1 MLSRLRWLA
10 GRPPGR
16 PGRAAPG
23 LGALRRAAAP
33 GGAAPPVSRPAGQRL
48 ARAELSKSLYHP
60 HQSLPQRLMS
70 MLNALL
76 GHLYQAGHSFPGGW
90 WAVVALT
97 VLLMLAVTAVLAQ
110 VGPLARARRGD
121 RERGWGAPLMSAA
134 GHRQR
139 AGELAAAGDYSG
151 AILES
156 VRAIG
161 RELEERGVLD
171 PRLGRTAAETAG
183 ESARALP
190 GEAGALRDSARLFD
204 DICYGG
210 RPGTADGYAAVRDLD
225 ARIAAARPG
234 LSAQTARPA
243 ARAAVSASDR
253 T

>member
-1 MLSRLRWLA
+1 MLGRLPLA
-10 GRPPGR
+10 ARTGAGQ
-16 PGRAAPG
+16 AP
-23 LGALRRAAAP
+23 P
-33 GGAAPPVSRPAGQRL
+33 GGAAPPVSRRAGQRL
-48 ARAELSKSLYHP
+48 ARAELSKSLYRP

-70 MLNALL
+70 MLHTVL

-97 VLLMLAVTAVLAQ
+97 VLLVLAVTAVLVQA
-110 VGPLARARRGD
+110 GPLARARRAD
-121 RERGWGAPLMSAA
+121 RERGWGAPLMPAA

-139 AGELAAAGDYSG
+139 AADLAAAGDYSG

-156 VRAIG
+156 VRATG

-171 PRLGRTAAETAG
+171 PRLGRTAAETAA
-183 ESARALP
+183 ESAQALP

-225 ARIAAARPG
+225 ARIAAAG
-234 LSAQTARPA
+234 LGLAAQAAGPA
-243 ARAAVSASDR
+243 ARAAVSAGDR
-253 T
+253 A

>member
-1 MLSRLRWLA
+1 MNPGRMLSRFLLA
-10 GRPPGR
+10 SRSAS
-16 PGRAAPG
+16 GRAAPG
-23 LGALRRAAAP
+23 GV
-33 GGAAPPVSRPAGQRL
+33 PPVSRRAGQRL
-48 ARAELSKSLYHP
+48 ARSELSRSLYHP

-70 MLNALL
+70 MLNTLL

-97 VLLMLAVTAVLAQ
+97 VLLVMAVTGVLVQA
-110 VGPLARARRGD
+110 GPLARARRAD
-121 RERGWGAPLMSAA
+121 RAGGWGAPLMSAA

-139 AGELAAAGDYSG
+139 ARELAAAGDYSG

-156 VRAIG
+156 VRATG

-171 PRLGRTAAETAG
+171 PRLGRTAAEAAG

-225 ARIAAARPG
+225 ARIAAAGPA
-234 LSAQTARPA
+234 LA
-243 ARAAVSASDR
+243 ARAAGLAAVSAGDR
-253 T
+253 A

>member
-1 MLSRLRWLA
+1 MLSRVLPA
-10 GRPPGR
+10 GRPAAVRAG
-16 PGRAAPG
+16 PGRAPG
-23 LGALRRAAAP
+23 RTP
-33 GGAAPPVSRPAGQRL
+33 GGAAAPPVSRPAGQRL
-48 ARAELSKSLYHP
+48 ARAELSKSIYHR
-60 HQSLPQRLMS
+60 HQSVPQRIMS
-70 MLNALL
+70 MLSWLL

-97 VLLMLAVTAVLAQ
+97 AVLVLAVTAVLVQA
-110 VGPLARARRGD
+110 GPLARSRGGN
-121 RERGWGAPLMSAA
+121 REPGWGAPLMSAA

-190 GEAGALRDSARLFD
+190 GEAAALLDSARLFD
-204 DICYGG
+204 DVCYGG
-210 RPGTADGYAAVRDLD
+210 RAGTADGYAAVRDLD
-225 ARIAAARPG
+225 ARIAAAGPG
-234 LSAQTARPA
+234 LAAQAAAPA
-243 ARAAVSASDR
+243 TVSAGGPA
-253 T
+253 

>member
-1 MLSRLRWLA
+1 MPSRLVLA
-10 GRPPGR
+10 GGAAR
-16 PGRAAPG
+16 RAAPG
-23 LGALRRAAAP
+23 LGALRRAAA

-60 HQSLPQRLMS
+60 HQSLSQRLMS

-97 VLLMLAVTAVLAQ
+97 VLLVLAVTGVLAQ

-121 RERGWGAPLMSAA
+121 RERGWGAPPMSAA

-139 AGELAAAGDYSG
+139 AAELAAAGDYSG

-234 LSAQTARPA
+234 LAAQTAGPA
-243 ARAAVSASDR
+243 AQAAVSAGDR
-253 T
+253 G

>member
-1 MLSRLRWLA
+1 MPSRPVLA
-10 GRPPGR
+10 GGAAR
-16 PGRAAPG
+16 RAAPG
-23 LGALRRAAAP
+23 LGALRRAAP

-60 HQSLPQRLMS
+60 HQSLSQRLTS
-70 MLNALL
+70 VLNALL

-97 VLLMLAVTAVLAQ
+97 AALVLAVTGVLAQ

-139 AGELAAAGDYSG
+139 AGELAAAGDYAG

-210 RPGTADGYAAVRDLD
+210 RPGTADGYAAVRGLD

-234 LSAQTARPA
+234 LAAQTAQ
-243 ARAAVSASDR
+243 AAVSAGDR
-253 T
+253 G